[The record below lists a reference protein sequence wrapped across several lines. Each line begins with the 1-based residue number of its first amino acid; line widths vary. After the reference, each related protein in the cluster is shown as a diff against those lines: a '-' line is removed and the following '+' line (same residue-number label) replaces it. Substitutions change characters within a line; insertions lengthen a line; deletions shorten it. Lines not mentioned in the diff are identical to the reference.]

1 MMISLDPQHS
11 LHMWIVTTPP
21 SVIHLK
27 VRVMFE
33 IQNQTHSTML
43 LKILQ

>member
-1 MMISLDPQHS
+1 MMLSLDPQHS

-21 SVIHLK
+21 SIIHLIA
-27 VRVMFE
+27 RVMFE
-33 IQNQTHSTML
+33 IQNQTHITML